1 MPPLSRSTPPYVRG
15 VPESTGSVP
24 HLPCDSGAVTVKE
37 LADELGVDPGD
48 VRVLLAQLGAP
59 DTGGP
64 IDTEYAVEVRDQ
76 VDHFC
81 ERSVPAVW
89 WPGSDPDAGRGAT
102 KMR

>member
-1 MPPLSRSTPPYVRG
+1 MVRVSVHPSYVRDVRGSTPC
-15 VPESTGSVP
+15 P
-24 HLPCDSGAVTVKE
+24 HHFPCDPAGVTVEE

-48 VRVLLAQLGAP
+48 VRVLLEQLGTP

-64 IDTEYAVEVRDQ
+64 IPAEYAADVRDQ

-89 WPGSDPDAGRGAT
+89 WPGSDPDAGSGAT